1 MIVATLESVLILD
14 KAEQLAK
21 AIICSDI
28 AEDYRKYYREL
39 HEDIE
44 LQTLIQQFT
53 AMKERYE
60 EVQRFG
66 KYHPDYTTVSMKM
79 RELKRSVDLHDKVA
93 AFKKSRNCFAEVIR

>member
-28 AEDYRKYYREL
+28 AEDYRKCYKEL
-39 HEDIE
+39 QEDME
-44 LQTLIQQFT
+44 VQTLIQQFT

-66 KYHPDYTTVSMKM
+66 KYHPDFRFDEDEGVK
-79 RELKRSVDLHDKVA
+79 
-93 AFKKSRNCFAEVIR
+93 AFCRLT

>member
-28 AEDYRKYYREL
+28 AEDYRKCYKEL
-39 HEDIE
+39 QEDME
-44 LQTLIQQFT
+44 VQTLIQQFT

-60 EVQRFG
+60 G
-66 KYHPDYTTVSMKM
+66 KYNVSVNIILTILSF
-79 RELKRSVDLHDKVA
+79 RR
-93 AFKKSRNCFAEVIR
+93 R